1 MTTMR
6 RHPVSPAAAR
16 KALLRAGFV
25 QSIWP
30 DQPGQSRQWILT
42 WTDRHHL
49 IKVVLG
55 PDRGHQ
61 VVIVGHH
68 DGQRW
73 HADTEQRH
81 TDHVAAVR
89 AALAQWHRFCPRHGQ
104 AAA

>member
-1 MTTMR
+1 MTAAR
-6 RHPVSPAAAR
+6 RHPVTLAATR
-16 KALLRAGFV
+16 RVLRRAGFAQHV
-25 QSIWP
+25 WP
-30 DQPGQSRQWILT
+30 AEPGHANQTIFT

-61 VVIVGHH
+61 TVIVGHH